1 MSERFRRRWA
11 LLMFSTVVAG
21 ASARASADLA
31 RALDCYHA
39 RRYSEARAIFGRIA
53 VERPRDPEI
62 EFYLGR
68 LALWFDDGPAALANL
83 EHAATLTPD
92 DARIQ
97 NALGDAYGLAAQNA
111 NLVMKLGWAR
121 KCRAAYERAVALEP
135 KNPAFRWSLLGF
147 YYLAPRIAGGGI
159 EKARVQ
165 ADEIARLDPMNGRI
179 ARATLALGE
188 QKFEAAFAQFDQV
201 LRDAPDDFLALY
213 HVGRC
218 AALSGRQ
225 VDRGIAAL
233 RRCLE
238 LRPPEG
244 DGQPTLACV
253 HHRLGKLLE
262 TKGDAAAAQAEYAS
276 TLRLEPDFR
285 PVKIAPAN

>member
-39 RRYSEARAIFGRIA
+39 RRYSEARAIFVRIA
-53 VERPRDPEI
+53 SERPRDPEI

-68 LALWFDDGPAALANL
+68 LALWFDDSPAALANL
-83 EHAATLTPD
+83 EHAAALAPD

-97 NALGDAYGLAAQNA
+97 NALGDAYGLEARNA
-111 NLVMKLGWAR
+111 NLVLKFGWAR

-159 EKARVQ
+159 EKARLQ
-165 ADEIARLDPMNGRI
+165 AEEIARLDPMNGRI
-179 ARATLALGE
+179 AWATLALGE
-188 QKFEAAFAQFDQV
+188 QKFEAAFAQFDPV

-225 VDRGIAAL
+225 IDRGIAAL

-253 HHRLGKLLE
+253 HHRLGNLLE
-262 TKGDAAAAQAEYAS
+262 KAGDIAGARIEYAS
-276 TLRLEPDFR
+276 AQRLQPDFR
-285 PVKIAPAN
+285 ADKVALTN

>member
-1 MSERFRRRWA
+1 MSERFRRRW
-11 LLMFSTVVAG
+11 LLLVFSTVAAG
-21 ASARASADLA
+21 ASARNSAELA

-39 RRYSEARAIFGRIA
+39 RRFADARTMFDQLAREGPI
-53 VERPRDPEI
+53 DPEI
-62 EFYLGR
+62 DFCLGR
-68 LALWFDDGPAALANL
+68 LALWFDDGPAALGHL
-83 EHAATLTPD
+83 ERAAGVAPE

-111 NLVMKLGWAR
+111 NVLLKLGWAR
-121 KCRAAYERAVALEP
+121 KCRAAYERAVRLEP

-147 YYLAPRIAGGGI
+147 YFVAPHLAGGSR
-159 EKARVQ
+159 EKARAQ

-188 QKFEAAFAQFDQV
+188 EKFDAAFAQFDAV
-201 LRDAPDDFLALY
+201 LQDAPDDFMALY

-225 VDRGIAAL
+225 IERGIAAL

-244 DGQPTLACV
+244 DGLPTLACV
-253 HHRLGKLLE
+253 HYRLGNIFEKR
-262 TKGDAAAAQAEYAS
+262 GQIAAAAEEYAAAQ
-276 TLRLEPDFR
+276 RAEPDFR
-285 PVKIAPAN
+285 PQKIVLKN